1 MLHYGLEAV
10 WDASVTRVGIVV
22 GDTARGIRAAA
33 GDGSGV
39 GLDVPFLAGEEPSGL
54 ARCVLTACDFSP
66 VSRSWRGSP
75 RSCAGIGATSHGS
88 DG

>member
-1 MLHYGLEAV
+1 MLCYGLEAV
-10 WDASVTRVGIVV
+10 WDASVTGVGIVV
-22 GDTARGIRAAA
+22 GDTACEIGKAA

-54 ARCVLTACDFSP
+54 ARCVLTARDFSP
-66 VSRSWRGSP
+66 ASRSWRGSP
-75 RSCAGIGATSHGS
+75 RSCSGIGTTSHGD